1 MIMMFA
7 GSIVCH
13 PSAYTESHYEYEHRR
28 ERKKKIEA
36 KATKYTWNHSCWSLE
51 DERKML
57 EDDKMFVWYIITY
70 QQHQVWK
77 NGCFRLSKKKFM
89 MRNGYQITLEH
100 AYRVF
105 NVRVFC
111 SQTQHP
117 DVTRLAFFT
126 WECRVLKR
134 QKTQTFICDIID
146 GFILLF
152 FLLLFSLDCLSNIQ
166 RRFFE
171 WDARLCSYVMDIF
184 NIYFVFVSVRVP
196 HVGVA
201 RLPYWIRYA
210 RKYWASSDVFI
221 FVLNLPKARKK
232 KHSYA
237 WDKADKCA
245 IQKIEVCE
253 YSDVMCVIW
262 MSQESDCSCHA
273 KLWAIILYLKN
284 LLLTVEEVA
293 CTQHKCMQCVVI
305 R

>member
-28 ERKKKIEA
+28 ERKKKKIET

-77 NGCFRLSKKKFM
+77 NGSFRLSKKKFM

-232 KHSYA
+232 SIPMLEIRRISAQYRKSKYVSIRM
-237 WDKADKCA
+237 W
-245 IQKIEVCE
+245 
-253 YSDVMCVIW
+253 CV
-262 MSQESDCSCHA
+262 
-273 KLWAIILYLKN
+273 
-284 LLLTVEEVA
+284 
-293 CTQHKCMQCVVI
+293 
-305 R
+305 